1 VALVQVTMLLRTAG
15 VGRCERHIHCRGPGT
30 LRRAG
35 HAVGEAQLVKVGEA
49 GAGPDTLA
57 SPQSTM
63 VNRN

>member
-1 VALVQVTMLLRTAG
+1 VNVTSTAG
-15 VGRCERHIHCRGPGT
+15 DLEPCAGQ
-30 LRRAG
+30 G